1 MPVPADDITG
11 RLSLAVEISRQA
23 GQLTLEYF
31 QDGTLAVEQKD
42 DQSPVTR
49 ADREAEILLRQ
60 AIQAAF
66 PDDAIHGEELDDH
79 PGSSDYRWILDP
91 IDGTKSFISGVPLY
105 TTLVGVLYQQRPVIG
120 VISAP
125 ALGEL
130 VHAAQGQGAWFE
142 QQGEPLCRAEV
153 RPADSLAKAC
163 FVTTQVD
170 SFAARDA
177 ADAYRQLEASAAITR
192 TWGDGYGYML
202 VATGRAD
209 VMVDPLMNLWDAA
222 AIAPVIEEAGG
233 VFCDWQGVRTIEHG
247 EGLATCPQLLENVLA
262 ITRQFPAPC

>member
-1 MPVPADDITG
+1 MPASPDDITR

-23 GQLTLEYF
+23 GQLTLDYF
-31 QDGTLAVEQKD
+31 QDLTLTVEQKE

-49 ADREAEILLRQ
+49 ADREAEVLLRE
-60 AIQAAF
+60 AIQGAF
-66 PDDAIHGEELDDH
+66 PDDAILGEELDDR
-79 PGSSDYRWILDP
+79 PGSSDFRWILDP

-105 TTLVGVLYQQRPVIG
+105 TTLVGVVYQQRPVIG

-130 VHAAQGQGAWFE
+130 VHAAEGQGAWFE
-142 QQGEPLCRAEV
+142 QTGQPPCRAEV
-153 RPADSLAKAC
+153 RGTDSLEKAC

-170 SFAARDA
+170 SFAVREAT
-177 ADAYRQLEASAAITR
+177 DAYRQLEAVAAITR

-209 VMVDPLMNLWDAA
+209 VMVDPVMNLWDAA
-222 AIAPVIEEAGG
+222 AVALVIEEAGG
-233 VFCDWQGVRTIEHG
+233 VFCDWQGQRTIEHG
-247 EGLATCPQLLENVLA
+247 EGLATSPQLLEQVLQ
-262 ITRQFPAPC
+262 ITRQFPAP